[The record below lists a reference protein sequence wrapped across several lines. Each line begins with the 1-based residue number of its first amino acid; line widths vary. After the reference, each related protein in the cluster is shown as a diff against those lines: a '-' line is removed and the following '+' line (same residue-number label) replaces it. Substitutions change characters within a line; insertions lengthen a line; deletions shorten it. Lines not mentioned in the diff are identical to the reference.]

1 LNGKF
6 TGKLLYLLC
15 LELELLTGIITAHL
29 SDLIFIQAKRHRK
42 IAMVQENRYGQPIQ
56 ASPKKKW
63 RKLLMGKRH
72 RGNNRNIPAFMAGKL
87 AAEALILLRSQ
98 FPFLISKIT
107 SFVSCISL

>member
-42 IAMVQENRYGQPIQ
+42 IAMVQENRNKVNLSRQAQKKMAQAVNGQTSQ
-56 ASPKKKW
+56 
-63 RKLLMGKRH
+63 GK
-72 RGNNRNIPAFMAGKL
+72 
-87 AAEALILLRSQ
+87 
-98 FPFLISKIT
+98 
-107 SFVSCISL
+107 